1 MKKRF
6 KRTLKR
12 LSVFAISLS
21 MLATTTFGTAG
32 ITQVQAAYNNELAIG
47 EDDQ

>member
-21 MLATTTFGTAG
+21 MLATTTLGTAG
-32 ITQVQAAYNNELAIG
+32 ITQVQAAYNNELAI
-47 EDDQ
+47 